1 MSGRG
6 KGGKGLGKGGAKRH
20 RKVLRDNIQGITK
33 PAIRRLARRG
43 GVKRISGLIYEETRG
58 VLKVFLENVIRDAV
72 TYTEHAKRKTV
83 TAMDVVYA
91 LKRQGRTLYGFGG
104 WSVLRPRHFELEI
117 ALARLLNTR
126 KRGPPV
132 SGRDA
137 SPAMRSKMSLTNE
150 FMMPMALDEMPVSG
164 CTCFSTLYTYTERDA
179 SPAMRSK
186 MSLTNEFMMP
196 MALDEMPLSLRLRL
210 RFLPSFFCALV
221 TAFLDP
227 FFGAGAD
234 LAGSGM
240 FTARNSKIRTN
251 QEDVAFINTS
261 RRKGTCSCKP
271 CLQKLEMARTKQT
284 ARKSTGGKAPRK
296 QLATKAARKSAPATG
311 GVKKPHRYRPG
322 TVALR
327 EIRRYQKSTELLIRK
342 LPFQR
347 LVREIAQ
354 DFKTDLRFQ
363 SSAVMALQEACEAYL
378 VGLFEDTNLCR
389 LLTAS
394 GRGKGGKGL
403 GKGGAKRIS
412 GLIYEETRGVLKVFL
427 ENVIRDAVTYT
438 EHAKRKTVTAMD
450 VVYALKRQGRTLYG
464 FGG

>member
-72 TYTEHAKRKTV
+72 TYCEHAKRKTV

-104 WSVLRPRHFELEI
+104 CSIDQSEGPCKGYILRGGFFKFHILFY
-117 ALARLLNTR
+117 
-126 KRGPPV
+126 
-132 SGRDA
+132 
-137 SPAMRSKMSLTNE
+137 SKT
-150 FMMPMALDEMPVSG
+150 
-164 CTCFSTLYTYTERDA
+164 
-179 SPAMRSK
+179 SK
-186 MSLTNEFMMP
+186 
-196 MALDEMPLSLRLRL
+196 
-210 RFLPSFFCALV
+210 
-221 TAFLDP
+221 
-227 FFGAGAD
+227 
-234 LAGSGM
+234 
-240 FTARNSKIRTN
+240 
-251 QEDVAFINTS
+251 
-261 RRKGTCSCKP
+261 
-271 CLQKLEMARTKQT
+271 MARTKQT

-354 DFKTDLRFQ
+354 DFKTELRFQ
-363 SSAVMALQEACEAYL
+363 SSAVMALQEASEAYL
-378 VGLFEDTNLCR
+378 VGLFEDTNLC
-389 LLTAS
+389 A
-394 GRGKGGKGL
+394 
-403 GKGGAKRIS
+403 I
-412 GLIYEETRGVLKVFL
+412 
-427 ENVIRDAVTYT
+427 
-438 EHAKRKTVTAMD
+438 HAKRVTIMPKDIQLARRIRGER
-450 VVYALKRQGRTLYG
+450 A
-464 FGG
+464 